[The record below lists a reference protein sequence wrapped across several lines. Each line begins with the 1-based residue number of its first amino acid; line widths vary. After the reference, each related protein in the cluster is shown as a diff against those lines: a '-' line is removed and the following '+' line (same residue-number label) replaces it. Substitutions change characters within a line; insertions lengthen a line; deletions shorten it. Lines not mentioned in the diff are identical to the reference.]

1 MKKVKCIIADDEVLS
16 SDVLESYLAKLEN
29 YQVVATCKNGIEVF
43 TALKTGTVDLLFLDI
58 EMPQLTG
65 LELVKSLKTI
75 PPVIFTTAFRDYA
88 VDGYE
93 LNAIDYL
100 LKPISFDRFL
110 RAIDKFETTA
120 LPSNSRSYPPPDVQI
135 GVPNPF
141 IYVKSAKK
149 TVKIF
154 LKEIIFFEGAK
165 EFVKIRTIHGDIITY
180 QTLQD
185 FEQRLPDA
193 EFLRIHRSFIISVDR
208 IRAYNTTHVEVDQIE
223 LPIGHS
229 YQRSVRDAL
238 NQ

>member
-1 MKKVKCIIADDEVLS
+1 MKKTKCIIADDEVLS
-16 SDVLESYLAKLEN
+16 SDVLESYLAQLEN

-43 TALKTGTVDLLFLDI
+43 NTLKSGTVDLLFLDI

-65 LELVKSLKTI
+65 LELVKSLKTT

-110 RAIDKFETTA
+110 RAIDKFETTSI
-120 LPSNSRSYPPPDVQI
+120 PSNSRSYPPPDVQI
-135 GVPNPF
+135 GISNPF

-149 TVKIF
+149 TVKVF
-154 LKEIIFFEGAK
+154 LKDILYFEGVK
-165 EFVKIRTIHGDIITY
+165 ESVKIRTIHGDIITY

-193 EFLRIHRSFIISVDR
+193 DFLRIHRSFIVAVDR
-208 IRAYNTTHVEVDQIE
+208 IRAYNMTYVNVDDIE
-223 LPIGHS
+223 LPIGGS

-238 NQ
+238 K